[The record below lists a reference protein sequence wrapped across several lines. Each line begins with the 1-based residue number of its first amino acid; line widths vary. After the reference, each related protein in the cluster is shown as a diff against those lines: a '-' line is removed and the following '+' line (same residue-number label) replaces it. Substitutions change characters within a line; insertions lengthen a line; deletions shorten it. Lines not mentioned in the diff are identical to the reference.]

1 MTHQNFI
8 LLFIYRFLGFNIIS
22 AYHRAK
28 FSAIKIIGQ
37 KISGGV
43 NSNLMNMTTVS
54 QTIPNH
60 QLCTSCVNKRDPI
73 DDNSPQITRNIST
86 ERQQNNGSKEYSA
99 KISEL

>member
-1 MTHQNFI
+1 M
-8 LLFIYRFLGFNIIS
+8 IS

-37 KISGGV
+37 KITGGV

-60 QLCTSCVNKRDPI
+60 QLCTSCVNKRNSI
-73 DDNSPQITRNIST
+73 DESFSDMTLNVRTD
-86 ERQQNNGSKEYSA
+86 RQQKNSSKEYSA